1 MHDSGP
7 PSAVAP
13 DGIGREEPFDDDA
26 ERTSPKVL
34 GEFALWALRMLLL
47 SRSELRRRWPNGV
60 PEGSGE
66 TVDLV
71 WPSPGGEWLFR
82 WSKPALNW
90 DKVPSSTSLRASRE
104 SKRAGVNAN
113 GLAE

>member
-1 MHDSGP
+1 MRDSD

-13 DGIGREEPFDDDA
+13 DGIGREAPFDD
-26 ERTSPKVL
+26 EGTSPKVL
-34 GEFALWALRMLLL
+34 GEFALRALRMLL
-47 SRSELRRRWPNGV
+47 SRSELRRRWPNGA

-104 SKRAGVNAN
+104 SKRAGVNAK